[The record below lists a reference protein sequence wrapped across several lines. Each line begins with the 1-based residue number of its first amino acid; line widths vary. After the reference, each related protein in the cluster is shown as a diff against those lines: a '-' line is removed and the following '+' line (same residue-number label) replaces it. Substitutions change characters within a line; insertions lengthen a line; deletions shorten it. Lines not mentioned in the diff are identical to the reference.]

1 MGPIDERENAEV
13 TNLEDQ
19 QVHTSDMA
27 EGHTPVLSVIL
38 ATPAGYR
45 TIRKTVSHLRSQTA
59 RSSLELVIVAP
70 SQELLGLEVDQLKE
84 FACYQ
89 VVEIQKF
96 QSIGQAN
103 AAGIRRATASIIALA
118 EDHCFPDSQWAERLI
133 AAHQG
138 PWVAVGPGVRNAN
151 PNTAVSW
158 ADLFIGYGPWLTPS
172 PSREAEFLPG
182 HNTSYKR
189 EILMGYA
196 DQLDRMMEAETVLH
210 WDLREKGHR
219 LYMQSTA
226 SVAHTNFSLWTS
238 WIPAQFYNGRLFAGA
253 RARQK
258 PPSWRIVFVLG
269 SPLIPGVRLWR
280 IWAGLPSRELKI
292 RFLGCLHA
300 LIIGLAIDGVGQ
312 MVGYALGMGNA
323 LDKVAKYEVDRFKHV
338 REQDRLEILG
348 F

>member
-1 MGPIDERENAEV
+1 M
-13 TNLEDQ
+13 EDQ
-19 QVHTSDMA
+19 QVQASDMA
-27 EGHTPVLSVIL
+27 QGNTPLLSVIL

-59 RSSLELVIVAP
+59 HSSLELVLVAP

-89 VVEIQKF
+89 VAEILKF

-118 EDHCFPDSQWAERLI
+118 EDHCFPDPQWAEKLI

-138 PWVAVGPGVRNAN
+138 PWAAVGPGVRNAN

-172 PSREAEFLPG
+172 PSREVEFLPG

-189 EILMGYA
+189 EVLVGYG
-196 DQLDRMMEAETVLH
+196 DQLDTMMEAETVLH

-219 LYMQSTA
+219 LYMESTA
-226 SVAHTNFSLWTS
+226 SAAHTNFSLWTS

-258 PPSWRIVFVLG
+258 SLSWRMVYVLG

-280 IWAGLPSRELKI
+280 IWTGLPSKELKI
-292 RFLGCLHA
+292 RFFGCLHA

-312 MVGYALGMGNA
+312 MVGYALGTGNA
-323 LDKVAKYEVDRFKHV
+323 LDKVARYEVDRFKHV

>member
-1 MGPIDERENAEV
+1 MNKVG
-13 TNLEDQ
+13 DQ
-19 QVHTSDMA
+19 QVHAGDIDQG
-27 EGHTPVLSVIL
+27 EPPLLSVVL
-38 ATPAGYR
+38 ATPAGYG

-59 RSSLELVIVAP
+59 RSSLELVIVGP
-70 SQELLGLEVDQLKE
+70 SKGLLDLETDQLTG
-84 FACYQ
+84 FARYQ

-103 AAGIRRATASIIALA
+103 AAGIRRATAPIIALA
-118 EDHCFPDSQWAERLI
+118 EDHCFPDRQWAERLLV
-133 AAHQG
+133 AHEG
-138 PWVAVGPGVRNAN
+138 PWAAVGPGVRNAN

-189 EILMGYA
+189 EVLMGYA
-196 DQLDRMMEAETVLH
+196 DQLDPMMEAETVLH

-219 LYMQSTA
+219 LYMESSA
-226 SVAHTNFSLWTS
+226 SVAHTNFSLWSS

-258 PPSWRIVFVLG
+258 PLPWRTAFVLG
-269 SPLIPGVRLWR
+269 APLIPAVRLWR
-280 IWAGLPSRELKI
+280 IWTGLPSKELTSQY
-292 RFLGCLHA
+292 FSCLPA

-312 MVGYALGMGNA
+312 MVGYALGTGNA
-323 LDKVAKYEVDRFKHV
+323 LDKVAKFEVDRFKHV
-338 REQDRLEILG
+338 CEQDRLEILG